1 MIVLPLYHSHS
12 NITSKFFIQL
22 PNGVVHE
29 LNPYNVTF
37 TMNLGEVPCIH
48 GDFRYGAIYDIDLQP
63 TDEWESEDLDEFLKS
78 IKIYSEGGGVV

>member
-1 MIVLPLYHSHS
+1 
-12 NITSKFFIQL
+12 
-22 PNGVVHE
+22 
-29 LNPYNVTF
+29 
-37 TMNLGEVPCIH
+37 MNLGEVPCIH